1 LFFGCFCEKITIN
14 QFVIKLFATD
24 NNQNCFFLKKA
35 KNNLLYIQYQIIF
48 DGKTT
53 KKQFESSNCFVVEK
67 IG

>member
-1 LFFGCFCEKITIN
+1 
-14 QFVIKLFATD
+14 
-24 NNQNCFFLKKA
+24 LKKE

-53 KKQFESSNCFVVEK
+53 KKQFESSNCFVIRK